1 MRWEGYWGYCD
12 LHPHLDLT
20 AVNLDSPQGPKYL
33 SKVESFIAEKEEM
46 ILKLVQADSRIA

>member
-1 MRWEGYWGYCD
+1 MRGEGYWGYCD

-33 SKVESFIAEKEEM
+33 SKVESLIAEKEEM